1 MHNFNGMGWGM
12 GWGWIIGLIVVA
24 VIIWLIYKTMNQN
37 NKQG

>member
-12 GWGWIIGLIVVA
+12 GWDWIIGLIVVA